1 MPAAAG
7 VGGPDRVSGKAPAAA
22 AAAGSRM
29 PELRNGRDRALL
41 VEVDFGAGER
51 EARLAELKDLAAS
64 AGAEVADIV
73 TARRARPDPALF
85 AGRGKVDQIAARR
98 AATDAD
104 LVIFDHALS
113 GAQQRNLE
121 RALQC
126 RVVDRVSLILDI
138 FAQRAQSAEGKLQV
152 ELAQLQH
159 LSTRLVR
166 GWTHLERQA
175 GGIGLRGPGDTQLE
189 TDRRLIGMR
198 VKMLKS
204 RLARIASQRETQRRA
219 RRRAAVRNVALVG
232 YTNAGKSTL
241 FNRLTG
247 ATSYTADQLFAT
259 LDTTLRRLVLQGAE
273 TVVLSDTVGF
283 VRDLP
288 HDLIA
293 AFRATL
299 KEAVDADLLLHVV
312 DNAHPGRDEQIQAVD
327 AVLTEIGA
335 DQVPQILVRNK
346 CDAGVCEP
354 GVERDEYGRI
364 RAVRLSALTGAGVP
378 ELRAALVERFP
389 RPGDRAATA

>member
-7 VGGPDRVSGKAPAAA
+7 VGGPDRVTGKAPAAA

-85 AGRGKVDQIAARR
+85 AGRGKVDEIAARR

-175 GGIGLRGPGDTQLE
+175 GGIGLRGPGETQLE

-247 ATSYTADQLFAT
+247 ASSYTADQLFAT

-346 CDAGVCEP
+346 CDAGPCEP